1 MRFTKDQTEATS
13 FMGALIKTNP
23 HWCEDGFESGGCM
36 ALRLSSVPVVLH
48 FSPIDCFEDDH
59 SGSEASRDDFH
70 RRVED
75 EL

>member
-13 FMGALIKTNP
+13 FVGALSKANP
-23 HWCEDGFESGGCM
+23 QWCEDGSESSGCM
-36 ALRLSSVPVVLH
+36 ALRLSSVPVILQ
-48 FSPIDCFEDDH
+48 FSQIDCFEDDH
-59 SGSEASRDDFH
+59 SGIEASRGGFH